1 MREWGPSDY
10 ISGKKL
16 RLKNKRL
23 YAALA
28 AYALLA
34 LLAYTT
40 LDGPFRIMI
49 WLFCGG
55 LAVMTLARAK
65 YS

>member
-1 MREWGPSDY
+1 M
-10 ISGKKL
+10 